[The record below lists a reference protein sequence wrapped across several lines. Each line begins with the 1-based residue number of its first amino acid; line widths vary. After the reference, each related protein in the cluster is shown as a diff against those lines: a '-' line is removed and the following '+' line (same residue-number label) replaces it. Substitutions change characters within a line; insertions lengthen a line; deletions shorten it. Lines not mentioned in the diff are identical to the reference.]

1 MGERRFDD
9 AFHFGVIVRH
19 PGAPERDERGVDIR
33 PRPEDGAR
41 NGMEADALGHE
52 LHEDRDGAIGLRRR
66 DGKESVGDL
75 ALHHHA
81 PARDARK
88 AGEALDDDRRRDV
101 VREVGDELR
110 RAGRDRRE
118 VERKR
123 VAEDDADVRD
133 RAEALAQL
141 RLERSVELD
150 SHDTRDAVGEE
161 RGEGS
166 EPRADLENH
175 VVAVEL
181 GEAADPAE
189 YVLVDEEVLAEVLLR
204 RDPHGSPNTAAAFA
218 AIRSPSSAAS
228 SPRVSARAPTVCT
241 TCAGSFGF
249 PRTGCGARYGQ
260 SVSARILSAG
270 TARAARRRSS
280 AFGKV
285 TLPANET

>member
-1 MGERRFDD
+1 
-9 AFHFGVIVRH
+9 
-19 PGAPERDERGVDIR
+19 
-33 PRPEDGAR
+33 
-41 NGMEADALGHE
+41 MEADTLGHE

-181 GEAADPAE
+181 GEAADHAE
-189 YVLVDEEVLAEVLLR
+189 DVLVDEEVLAEVAVR
-204 RDPHGSPNTAAAFA
+204 RDREAAHGSENAAVAFA
-218 AIRSPSSAAS
+218 SICSARAAAS
-228 SPRVSARAPTVCT
+228 SPRASASAATVWT
-241 TCAGSFGF
+241 TKAGSFGR
-249 PRTGCGARYGQ
+249 PRRGCGARYGL
-260 SVSARILSAG
+260 SVSARRRSAG
-270 TARAARRRSS
+270 TAAAASRSS
-280 AFGKV
+280 GAFGNV